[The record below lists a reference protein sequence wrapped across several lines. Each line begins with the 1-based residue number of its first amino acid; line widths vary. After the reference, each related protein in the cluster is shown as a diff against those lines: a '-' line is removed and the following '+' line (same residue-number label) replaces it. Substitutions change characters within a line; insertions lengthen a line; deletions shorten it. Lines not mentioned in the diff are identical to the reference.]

1 MDRRYSRCLRLN
13 SWPAD
18 TIFRKCHL
26 WKIASRGEVLR
37 SELWIFAF
45 CLLLEV
51 LMHSP
56 STTPWYL
63 IIIFR
68 PSIPPALVGKIPLAT
83 HSSILA
89 WRIPRAEEPGRLHTV
104 HGVAKSQT
112 PQSDF
117 HSLSLIPFNMLLW
130 TLPPP
135 ASRFTCWWYQ
145 QPLYRDVSR
154 FLFIQPTLDT
164 LTTYWNGKCCRH
176 I

>member
-37 SELWIFAF
+37 SELWSFAF

-89 WRIPRAEEPGRLHTV
+89 WRIPRAEEPGRLQSM
-104 HGVAKSQT
+104 GSQRVRHRRVT
-112 PQSDF
+112 FIHF
-117 HSLSLIPFNMLLW
+117 HLSLSTCCCGLCRHQHHASHVDDTNNLYTEMS
-130 TLPPP
+130 P
-135 ASRFTCWWYQ
+135 AS
-145 QPLYRDVSR
+145 
-154 FLFIQPTLDT
+154 FLSSQLLIHLQHTGMER
-164 LTTYWNGKCCRH
+164 W
-176 I
+176 